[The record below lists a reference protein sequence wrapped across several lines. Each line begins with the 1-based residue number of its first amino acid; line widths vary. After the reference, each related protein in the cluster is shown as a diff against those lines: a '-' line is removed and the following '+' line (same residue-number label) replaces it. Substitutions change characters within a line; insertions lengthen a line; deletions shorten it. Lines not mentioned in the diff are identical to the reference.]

1 VRALDWLRN
10 RATQLADDP
19 AAILWMFVVAFVY
32 GGATYVRSQASDWG
46 PDHMM
51 ILATGMWS
59 GHSDLSSLTTIND
72 IVTIGDRHYQ
82 AMSLLPTVPYL
93 PLVPFQFLWPF
104 SRWIVSAIIGI
115 VAGWLALP
123 LARRYGPGGTATY
136 WLAALGAFGT
146 LLFTLTIEGDFYYLA
161 HLEAVLLTFLA
172 LIEWQDRRRPL
183 VMGLL
188 IGLAALARPTLLV
201 MAIPF
206 GLALMADVWDRLED
220 GGSEPGLGDGDG
232 APVPLLDLARAMV
245 WPALAFGLPLVG
257 AVAVT
262 GWWDWVRFG
271 SALETG
277 YGIAWITDP
286 LEQLRE
292 QGLFSTAHVPTNLAL
307 FIGGGY
313 TVRDAF
319 PWLVPSVQGHS
330 ILLTTPA
337 VLIAIGAGIRE
348 RLNLMLWG
356 AVILTAI
363 PVFLYYGGGGAN
375 TYGYRYAM
383 DFMPFLVALV
393 AVAIRDRFGNLEK
406 ALIGLSVAFVC
417 YGYIWEAYK

>member
-1 VRALDWLRN
+1 MRAVEWVRR
-10 RATQLADDP
+10 RAIQLGDDP
-19 AAILWMFVVAFVY
+19 GAVGWMLIVAFVY
-32 GGATYVRSQASDWG
+32 AGATFVRSQASSWG

-51 ILATGMWS
+51 ILATDLWAGR
-59 GHSDLSSLTTIND
+59 SDLSSLTTIND

-82 AMSLLPTVPYL
+82 AMSLLPTIPYL

-104 SRWIVSAIIGI
+104 SRWIVSAVIGI

-123 LARRYGPGGTATY
+123 LARRYGPGGTADY

-146 LLFTLTIEGDFYYLA
+146 LLFTLTIEGNFYYLA
-161 HLEAVLLTFLA
+161 HLEAVLLTFLT
-172 LIEWQDRRRPL
+172 LIEWQGRRRPW
-183 VMGLL
+183 VIGLL

-201 MAIPF
+201 AAVPF
-206 GLALMADVWDRLED
+206 GLGLLADAWDHIREPSAESGRGLGPAGSWAADVA
-220 GGSEPGLGDGDG
+220 G
-232 APVPLLDLARAMV
+232 AFVR
-245 WPALAFGLPLVG
+245 PALAFGLPLVG
-257 AVAVT
+257 ALAVT

-271 SALETG
+271 SPLETG
-277 YGIAWITDP
+277 YAIAWITGP
-286 LEQLRE
+286 FETLRD
-292 QGLFSTAHVPTNLAL
+292 QGLFSTVHVPTNLAL

-319 PWLVPSVQGHS
+319 PWLVPSVEGQS

-337 VLIAIGAGIRE
+337 ILISVGAGLRA
-348 RLNLMLWG
+348 RLNLVLWG

-383 DFMPFLVALV
+383 DFVPFLVALV
-393 AVAIRDRFGNLEK
+393 AVAMKDRFGNLEK

-417 YGYIWEAYK
+417 YGYVWQAFQ